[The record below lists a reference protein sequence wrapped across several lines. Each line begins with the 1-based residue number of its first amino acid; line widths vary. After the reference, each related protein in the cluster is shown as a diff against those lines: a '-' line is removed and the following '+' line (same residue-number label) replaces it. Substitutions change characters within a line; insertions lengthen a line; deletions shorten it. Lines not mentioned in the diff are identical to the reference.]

1 MTDVLI
7 GAVLLAIGAGL
18 MVVALPNKSQESPR
32 FLRFHSATVIF
43 PPPVLT
49 FLVGG
54 GAELL
59 SGILRIR

>member
-7 GAVLLAIGAGL
+7 GAVLLAIGAAL
-18 MVVALPNKSQESPR
+18 IVVALPNKNQESPR

-43 PPPVLT
+43 PPLVLT

-59 SGILRIR
+59 TGLSQIR